1 MIDNTKTMMGK
12 GEDVEEAGEEEEVGI
27 GIGRTAIDLGVG
39 IERVIEAEEIE
50 EIGATEETEE
60 DIEIG
65 NKEVKEVRIEVIEE
79 IEAIEVIEEIE
90 AIEVIEVIEAI
101 EVIEVIEVKGEI
113 EGIGEVEEEEIK
125 AKDVSITISK
135 QEGFPIIKRKSK
147 HNCSPRNKVIFLLIQ
162 DNIPRNKPKE
172 EECN

>member
-90 AIEVIEVIEAI
+90 AIEVIEV
-101 EVIEVIEVKGEI
+101 KGEI

-135 QEGFPIIKRKSK
+135 QEDFPIIKRKSK

>member
-12 GEDVEEAGEEEEVGI
+12 DEDVEEAGEEEEVGI

-79 IEAIEVIEEIE
+79 IEAIEVIE
-90 AIEVIEVIEAI
+90 
-101 EVIEVIEVKGEI
+101 VKGQI

-135 QEGFPIIKRKSK
+135 QEDFPIIKRKSK